1 MNLFPPSNHP
11 YNKVYIGILVGLI
24 LPFVGYAILLMI
36 YDFLDDQDIIS
47 SLGMSPNFRE
57 RTIGLIAL
65 ILNVIPMQIFN
76 KRNWQEAMRGIVF
89 PTLAYV
95 ILWMYLYGYDLLKF

>member
-1 MNLFPPSNHP
+1 MNLYPPSTHP
-11 YNKVYIGILVGLI
+11 YNKVYVGILAGLI

-36 YDFLDDQDIIS
+36 YDFLDNQDIIS
-47 SLGMSPNFRE
+47 SIGMSPNFRE

-65 ILNVIPMQIFN
+65 ILNAIPMQIFS
-76 KRNWQEAMRGIVF
+76 RRYWQDAMRGVVF

-95 ILWMYLYGYDLLKF
+95 IIWMYLYGFELLKF

>member
-1 MNLFPPSNHP
+1 
-11 YNKVYIGILVGLI
+11 
-24 LPFVGYAILLMI
+24 MI
-36 YDFLDDQDIIS
+36 FWMIRTS
-47 SLGMSPNFRE
+47 SAVWECPPNFRE

-95 ILWMYLYGYDLLKF
+95 ILWMYLYGYDLLKY